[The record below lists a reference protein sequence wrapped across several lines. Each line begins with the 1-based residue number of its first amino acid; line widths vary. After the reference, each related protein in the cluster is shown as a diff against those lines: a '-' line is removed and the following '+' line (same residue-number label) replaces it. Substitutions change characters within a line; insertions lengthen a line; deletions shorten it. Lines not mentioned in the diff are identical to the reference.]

1 MFTVTMTT
9 DLRIDVFGDHAY
21 FVIHACP
28 EVPFSTVG
36 LRIFPVHLKQT
47 VHLRGSTA
55 FLYMRS
61 CTTPSTLPD
70 LSTTQNVSL

>member
-36 LRIFPVHLKQT
+36 LRISPVRLKQT
-47 VHLRGSTA
+47 VHLRGSTG
-55 FLYMRS
+55 
-61 CTTPSTLPD
+61 
-70 LSTTQNVSL
+70 